1 MAATPSAPVTPAT
14 PATASQ
20 QYAATPV
27 PQDTTGAA
35 PSTPAPSTPAPSTPA
50 PTTPANPAATN
61 GQVRGTAADQVP
73 GTTVVHPASERAAT
87 QDSTTGEAAAPAPAT
102 SASTAAQPSTPTSTA
117 PTALA
122 APVAPTAP
130 AAPAAATAP
139 ATAPPVAEQVLPEIV
154 RLVNATSTATTRRV
168 TLQLAPEAL
177 GDVRVVLSVRDGA
190 VRVSLAAGQEA
201 QRALLEG
208 TPELRRLLEST
219 GVPDPRIVVRDL
231 ASASATTPT
240 TTSTTPAGT
249 TGQPGAHADLT
260 GHSSGQEQ
268 AGTAGG
274 RGDQHAGTRGG
285 STARDGDQDV
295 TPTGVRPTGTATR
308 AHQGL
313 DVTV

>member
-1 MAATPSAPVTPAT
+1 MAATPSAPATPAT

-35 PSTPAPSTPAPSTPA
+35 PSTPAPSTPAP
-50 PTTPANPAATN
+50 TTPANPAAPN

-73 GTTVVHPASERAAT
+73 GTTAVHPASERAAT
-87 QDSTTGEAAAPAPAT
+87 QDSTTSEAAAPASAT
-102 SASTAAQPSTPTSTA
+102 SAGTATQPSTTSPTA

-122 APVAPTAP
+122 APAAPTAPAAP

-219 GVPDPRIVVRDL
+219 GVSDPRIVVRDL

-249 TGQPGAHADLT
+249 TGQPGAHADLS

-295 TPTGVRPTGTATR
+295 TPTGVRPTGSATR